1 MDNPDDGS
9 KFESRPPTVRDLVSL
24 CRELNKH
31 QARYI
36 VIGGG
41 MAIISAGFTR
51 ATEDIDLLVDA
62 TPENQE
68 RLRAALLSLPDQAV
82 RDVVPDDL
90 ENTLLCASLMNL
102 SST

>member
-1 MDNPDDGS
+1 
-9 KFESRPPTVRDLVSL
+9 
-24 CRELNKH
+24 
-31 QARYI
+31 
-36 VIGGG
+36 